1 MRMEP
6 SDSLKKPRLLY
17 RGGLRKKLIGIFE
30 TPLFFVITDMGYGKT
45 TAVRY
50 FLRRRR
56 RLQTIWFAFEEE
68 YVEDMWLWVRF
79 CKRIEGVNA
88 ELGSK
93 LLSYGVPRT
102 TFERNRLALI
112 LQEVVDGETVMVFDD
127 MHYCQNEVVI
137 ELIRYIAGVAIP
149 NLHIVLISREYPD
162 MPVGEMLSSGRAK
175 IISQND
181 MAFSPTECADFF
193 TLNDASLT
201 EVESGQLWD
210 KTRGWASGIYL
221 AYMYYQAYGSF
232 DSMPD
237 DTTELVRLGIY
248 DGFDD
253 DTKRSLI
260 ILSKVP
266 HFSLDQAE
274 MLTGDLAIAN
284 IIRKMYG
291 SYCFTKFEE
300 ETGMYSFHSIL
311 ATLLRSVGE
320 IEVDEKEVFRRQA
333 SWCLASDNIIDA
345 IDYFD
350 RSGDYERILT
360 LIAEGS
366 SVQLMH
372 FAPNII
378 RHAFNSM
385 SLETR
390 LSNPIGYLTYI
401 YMYSTSVDVAEGAV
415 MLREAKEY
423 YSDER
428 RSPELYDRSQIL
440 GEIALI
446 ESIRAF
452 NDIFAMFDCYERA
465 YELFD
470 GETSKIF
477 NSEVCITFG
486 VPLSM
491 LLYHKEPGSMEAIV
505 RLVEDKFW
513 VYNRIANGSGAGF
526 EFLMKSEYY
535 FKRGMFEEAE
545 MHAYKAIYKAK
556 TKEQSDIILSA
567 LFVLI
572 RIAFFGQ
579 KGRELNEIL
588 MQMMQEAERSESP
601 VILSCYEMILGYV
614 LPLLGNFDT
623 IPRWLMLEDEKDV
636 RLMSVV
642 RATVDIIRGKILCEQ
657 GQFSELYDF
666 SGSMA
671 SHFLEVGFLDGWM
684 IAMVYRSICV
694 YHLKGVR
701 EGADILREVVETA
714 EKDDVCLTLAENTF
728 ELQSMMEYIDTP
740 FAKRV
745 KDFNRSYVQAKNY
758 FRNGEKKKIVLSKR
772 EKEVMDLVCD
782 GFTADAISRK
792 LFISLST
799 VKKHIAK
806 SYEKLG
812 VNKKADAI
820 AAYRRLSG
828 HPEKRG

>member
-17 RGGLRKKLIGIFE
+17 RGALRKKLMGIFE

-45 TAVRY
+45 TAVRD
-50 FLRRRR
+50 FLRRRK
-56 RLQTIWFAFEEE
+56 RLQTIWFAFEED

-79 CKRIEGVNA
+79 CKRIESVNKD
-88 ELGSK
+88 LGSK

-102 TFERNRLALI
+102 NFERNRFVVMLK
-112 LQEVVDGETVMVFDD
+112 EVVDHETVMVFDD
-127 MHYCQNEVVI
+127 MHFCRNEVVI
-137 ELIRYIAGVAIP
+137 ELIRYVAEAAIP

-162 MPVGEMLSSGRAK
+162 MPVGEMLSAGRAK
-175 IISQND
+175 IVSQND
-181 MAFSPTECADFF
+181 LAFSPTECADFF
-193 TLNDASLT
+193 TLNDVYLT
-201 EVESGQLWD
+201 DAEREQLWD

-248 DGFDD
+248 DGFDE
-253 DTKRSLI
+253 DTRRSLV

-266 HFSLDQAE
+266 HFALDQAE
-274 MLTGDLAIAN
+274 QLTGDKYIAN
-284 IIRKMYG
+284 IIRKMHG
-291 SYCFTKFEE
+291 SYCFTRFEE
-300 ETGMYSFHSIL
+300 ESGLYSFHSIL
-311 ATLLRSVGE
+311 AALLRSASE
-320 IEVDEKEVFRRQA
+320 IEVDEKEIFRRQA
-333 SWCLASDNIIDA
+333 GWCLASDNTIDA

-360 LIAEGS
+360 IIAEGSS

-378 RHAFNSM
+378 QHAFDNM

-401 YMYSTSVDVAEGAV
+401 YMYSTSIDVAKGAD
-415 MLREAKEY
+415 MLREAREY
-423 YSDER
+423 YSDPK
-428 RSPELYDRSQIL
+428 RSPGLYDRNQIL

-452 NDIFAMFDCYERA
+452 NDIFAMFECYERA
-465 YELFD
+465 YDLFD

-486 VPLSM
+486 VPLNM
-491 LLYHKEPGSMEAIV
+491 LLYHKEPGSMDAIV
-505 RLVEDKFW
+505 KLVEDRFW

-535 FKRGMFEEAE
+535 FKRGMFDEAE

-556 TKEQSDIILSA
+556 TKEQADIILTA

-572 RIAFFGQ
+572 RIAFFNR
-579 KGRELNEIL
+579 KGREVNEL
-588 MQMMQEAERSESP
+588 LLQMMQEAERSESP
-601 VILSCYEMILGYV
+601 VILSCYEMILGYM
-614 LPLLGNFDT
+614 LPLLGNFNT
-623 IPRWLMLEDEKDV
+623 IPRWLMVEEEKEV

-642 RATVDIIRGKILCEQ
+642 RATADIIRGKILCEQ
-657 GQFSELYDF
+657 GHFAELYDF
-666 SGSMA
+666 SEKIA
-671 SHFLEVGFLDGWM
+671 VQFLENGFLDGWM
-684 IAMVYRSICV
+684 IAMVYKATCA

-701 EGADILREVVETA
+701 EGAEILREVVEVA
-714 EKDDVCLTLAENTF
+714 EQDDVCLTLAENTF
-728 ELQSMMEYIDTP
+728 ELQSMLEYIDTP
-740 FAKRV
+740 FAKKV
-745 KDFNRSYVQAKNY
+745 KDFNREYIQAKNY
-758 FRNGEKKKIVLSKR
+758 FRSGEKKKIVLSKR
-772 EKEVMDLVCD
+772 EKEVMELVCD
-782 GFTADAISRK
+782 GLTADAISRK
-792 LFISLST
+792 LYISLST

-828 HPEKRG
+828 KTDK

>member
-17 RGGLRKKLIGIFE
+17 RGGLRKKLMGIFE
-30 TPLFFVITDMGYGKT
+30 TPLFFVVTDMGYGKT
-45 TAVRY
+45 TAVRD
-50 FLRRRR
+50 FLRKRR
-56 RLQTIWFAFEEE
+56 RLQTIWFAFEED

-79 CKRIEGVNA
+79 CKMIESINA
-88 ELGSK
+88 DVGSK
-93 LLSYGVPRT
+93 LLAYGVPRT
-102 TFERNRLALI
+102 TFERNRLVLM
-112 LQEVVDGETVMVFDD
+112 LKEVVDGETVMVFDD
-127 MHYCQNEVVI
+127 MHYCRNAVVI
-137 ELIRYIAGVAIP
+137 ELIRYVAAEAIP

-175 IISQND
+175 IVSQND

-193 TLNDASLT
+193 TLNDAPLT
-201 EVESGQLWD
+201 EAEAGQLWA

-221 AYMYYQAYGSF
+221 AYMYYQAYGTF

-237 DTTELVRLGIY
+237 DTTELVRLSIY
-248 DGFDD
+248 NGFDE
-253 DTKRSLI
+253 DTRRSLV

-266 HFSLDQAE
+266 HFGLDQAE
-274 MLTGDLAIAN
+274 TLTRDRYIAG
-284 IIRKMYG
+284 IIRKMHA
-291 SYCFTKFEE
+291 SFCFTKFEE

-311 ATLLRSVGE
+311 ATLLRSASE
-320 IEVDEKEVFRRQA
+320 IEVDEREVFRRQA
-333 SWCLASDNIIDA
+333 GWCLASDNTIEA

-360 LIAEGS
+360 IIAENS

-378 RHAFNSM
+378 RHAFESM

-401 YMYSTSVDVAEGAV
+401 YMYSTSVDVAEGAA
-415 MLREAKEY
+415 MLKEAKEY
-423 YSDER
+423 YADPK
-428 RSPELYDRSQIL
+428 RSPGLYDRNQIL
-440 GEIALI
+440 GEIAMI

-452 NDIFAMFDCYERA
+452 NDIFAMFACYERA
-465 YELFD
+465 YDLFD

-477 NSEVCITFG
+477 SSEVCITFG
-486 VPLSM
+486 VPLNM
-491 LLYHKEPGSMEAIV
+491 LLYHKEPGSMDAIV
-505 RLVEDKFW
+505 QLVEDKFW

-526 EFLMKSEYY
+526 EFLMKAEYY

-556 TKEQSDIILSA
+556 TREQSDIILSA

-572 RIAFFGQ
+572 RIAFFDR
-579 KGRELNEIL
+579 KGREVNEIL
-588 MQMMQEAERSESP
+588 QQMMQEAERSESP

-614 LPLLGNFDT
+614 LPLLGNFGT
-623 IPRWLMLEDEKDV
+623 IPRWLLDEQEKDS

-642 RATVDIIRGKILCEQ
+642 RATADIIRGKILCEQ
-657 GQFSELYDF
+657 GQFAELNDF
-666 SGSMA
+666 AEEMA
-671 SHFLEVGFLDGWM
+671 AQFLESGFLDGWM
-684 IAMVYRSICV
+684 IAMVYKATCA
-694 YHLKGVR
+694 YHLKGTR
-701 EGADILREVVETA
+701 EGADILREVVDVA

-728 ELQSMMEYIDTP
+728 ELQSMLEYIEGD
-740 FAKRV
+740 FAKKV
-745 KDFNRSYVQAKNY
+745 KDFNREYIQAKNY
-758 FRNGEKKKIVLSKR
+758 FRNREKKKIVLSKR
-772 EKEVMDLVCD
+772 EKEVMELVCD
-782 GFTADAISRK
+782 GLTADAISGK
-792 LFISLST
+792 LYISLST

-820 AAYRRLSG
+820 AAYRRLTG
-828 HPEKRG
+828 KADK